1 MILKIVRL
9 ISLLCAALTSG
20 IAFCHA
26 LELPNK
32 MMLPADT
39 WFNVQQMLYRG
50 FGVKAGSIEVGA
62 VVSSLMLLLLVGK
75 RQAAFIWTLIASV
88 CFVAG
93 LVLWFSVVNPA
104 NLLVDSWTTATLPS
118 NWMQIR
124 DQWEYGHVAR
134 ATFFILGLVAS
145 ILAVLADTT
154 TNSDRGN
161 KEILSTRGAYESDH
175 S

>member
-9 ISLLCAALTSG
+9 INLLCAALIAG

-26 LELPNK
+26 LELSNK
-32 MMLPADT
+32 MTLPADT
-39 WFNVQQMLYRG
+39 WLNVQQVLYRG
-50 FGVKAGSIEVGA
+50 FGAKAGPIEVGA
-62 VVSSLMLLLLVGK
+62 VVSSLMLLFLVRK
-75 RQAAFIWTLIASV
+75 RQVTFIWTLTASV

-93 LVLWFSVVNPA
+93 LVLWFRVVNSA
-104 NLLVDSWTTATLPS
+104 NLLVDSWTTATLPG
-118 NWMQIR
+118 NWTQIR
-124 DQWEYGHVAR
+124 DQWEYGHVAH

-154 TNSDRGN
+154 TNSDRN
-161 KEILSTRGAYESDH
+161 KKESLSTRGAYESNH